1 MKDQTT
7 SAAAQT
13 ERYPLLFSPFRIR
26 GVELR
31 NRFVFQPHFTA
42 LGTLEGQP
50 TDAHVAYHEER
61 ARGGVG
67 LIIIESQAI
76 HPTGKMS
83 RRFINAWDPATI
95 PLLRNITDAVHSHG
109 TKIFSQLTHGG
120 HTSLE
125 HPPHLMWAPTQMPEP
140 SSHFSTKAMDEDD
153 IRDLIEGFAVSARN
167 AVEAGFDGIEIKVA
181 HDGLLRS
188 FASPF
193 FNRRSDRYGGS
204 FENRL
209 RLSLEVL
216 EAIKKRT
223 GDLVPLGVRICLN
236 EFTTF
241 GYDLDYGLRMAETLE
256 TSGLVDYF
264 NADAGS
270 FSSYWI

>member
-31 NRFVFQPHFTA
+31 NRFVFSNPILRRSA
-42 LGTLEGQP
+42 RLRASLP
-50 TDAHVAYHEER
+50 TPMWPITR
-61 ARGGVG
+61 SARGGGG
-67 LIIIESQAI
+67 LIITESQAI

-109 TKIFSQLTHGG
+109 TKIFSQLTHDG

-140 SSHFSTKAMDEDD
+140 SSHEA
-153 IRDLIEGFAVSARN
+153 SACSVVR
-167 AVEAGFDGIEIKVA
+167 V
-181 HDGLLRS
+181 
-188 FASPF
+188 
-193 FNRRSDRYGGS
+193 RSDRFCLACCCWDWS
-204 FENRL
+204 KTP
-209 RLSLEVL
+209 S
-216 EAIKKRT
+216 
-223 GDLVPLGVRICLN
+223 IC
-236 EFTTF
+236 
-241 GYDLDYGLRMAETLE
+241 
-256 TSGLVDYF
+256 
-264 NADAGS
+264 
-270 FSSYWI
+270 